1 MFGFGHL
8 NQDSLTRIQN
18 IANGFRNYP
27 AYSAYQIKSYLYD
40 MHSGAYA
47 LEISRNG
54 QKINLF
60 LFYPEFGGSG
70 KIGSIALYG
79 ANLQGHYNAMC
90 SSMTAFG
97 MPISD
102 IQFDSGIETFL
113 DITLDY

>member
-1 MFGFGHL
+1 MKRGSRLWLGRLICYLHK
-8 NQDSLTRIQN
+8 N
-18 IANGFRNYP
+18 I
-27 AYSAYQIKSYLYD
+27 
-40 MHSGAYA
+40 
-47 LEISRNG
+47 G
-54 QKINLF
+54 QVINLF
-60 LFYPEFGGSG
+60 LFYPQYGGSG

-79 ANLQGHYNAMC
+79 ANLQGHYNAMR